1 MPQASVQLLNAAQHI
16 QVPKAA
22 VDLANAQQTLAVPQ
36 ASVQLLNA
44 AQHIQV
50 PKAAVDLANAQ
61 QTLAVPISPMT
72 PMAPATPRAGG
83 VSAAPAAG
91 GNTYQITIHA
101 APGMDAQAVARAVAA
116 ELDRRDR
123 AAGARR
129 QSALHDMS

>member
-1 MPQASVQLLNAAQHI
+1 M
-16 QVPKAA
+16 PKAA